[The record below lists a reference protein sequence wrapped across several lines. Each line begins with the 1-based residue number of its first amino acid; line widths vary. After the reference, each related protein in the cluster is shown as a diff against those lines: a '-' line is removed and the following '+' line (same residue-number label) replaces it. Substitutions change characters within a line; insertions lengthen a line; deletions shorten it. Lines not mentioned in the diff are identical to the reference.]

1 MAAIALLDD
10 YQNVALSLA
19 DWSGL
24 QKDHRIV
31 AFKERLPD
39 METVARAL
47 ADFEVV
53 GIMRERTPFP
63 GALFEKLPKLKL
75 LITTGKR
82 NASIDLD
89 AAKARGVTVCATG
102 GAGRSTADLAIGP
115 AEVVLVSLDDVALD
129 VTPHNVPGTIDERPN
144 WRRRVDR
151 WADALDE
158 TRASPAAAATITAV
172 TTARPPR

>member
-1 MAAIALLDD
+1 MGGASMAAIALLDD

-39 METVARAL
+39 MEAVARAL

-89 AAKARGVTVCATG
+89 EAKAR
-102 GAGRSTADLAIGP
+102 R
-115 AEVVLVSLDDVALD
+115 
-129 VTPHNVPGTIDERPN
+129 
-144 WRRRVDR
+144 
-151 WADALDE
+151 
-158 TRASPAAAATITAV
+158 
-172 TTARPPR
+172 